1 MKTDVAA
8 DARWSTASIP
18 FAADSLP
25 MELSV
30 LGEHL
35 DHCRALTGPLF
46 ALRCW
51 ADAARRFVASRLVTS
66 ALLGAALIALSWSV
80 V

>member
-1 MKTDVAA
+1 MKTDLAG
-8 DARWSTASIP
+8 DSCWSTSSLP
-18 FAADSLP
+18 FAAESLP
-25 MELSV
+25 KEQSV

-35 DHCRALTGPLF
+35 EHCRALTGRLF

-51 ADAARRFVASRLVTS
+51 ADAAHRFVASRFVTTALVS
-66 ALLGAALIALSWSV
+66 ATLVAVSLSV

>member
-1 MKTDVAA
+1 MKSDVAA

-18 FAADSLP
+18 FASDSLP
-25 MELSV
+25 MELSA

-35 DHCRALTGPLF
+35 GHCRAVTGRLF

-51 ADAARRFVASRLVTS
+51 ADAARRFVASRLVTT
-66 ALLGAALIALSWSV
+66 ALLSATLIAIALSV
-80 V
+80 A

>member
-18 FAADSLP
+18 FAASSLP
-25 MELSV
+25 TELSV

-35 DHCRALTGPLF
+35 DHCRTLSGRLF

-51 ADAARRFVASRLVTS
+51 ADAAHRFVASRLVTS
-66 ALLGAALIALSWSV
+66 ALLGATLIV
-80 V
+80 VSLAVA

>member
-25 MELSV
+25 TELSV

-35 DHCRALTGPLF
+35 DHCRALTGRLF

-51 ADAARRFVASRLVTS
+51 ADAAYRFVASRFVTT
-66 ALLGAALIALSWSV
+66 ALLSAALIAVSLSV

>member
-8 DARWSTASIP
+8 DARWSTASNA
-18 FAADSLP
+18 FAADTLP

-35 DHCRALTGPLF
+35 EHCRALTGRLF

-51 ADAARRFVASRLVTS
+51 ADAAHRFVASRFVTT
-66 ALLGAALIALSWSV
+66 ALLSAALIAVSLSV

>member
-1 MKTDVAA
+1 MKT
-8 DARWSTASIP
+8 P
-18 FAADSLP
+18 FAADPCWSTSSLP
-25 MELSV
+25 FTAETLPREQSA

-35 DHCRALTGPLF
+35 EHCRALTGRLF

-51 ADAARRFVASRLVTS
+51 ADAAHRFVASRFVTTVLLS
-66 ALLGAALIALSWSV
+66 ATLFAVGLFV